1 MEHKYTNNLWSN
13 NANIIGN
20 SDEKKYNVLK
30 SILMNKEDNV
40 KHPSESKY
48 NWSWQPDILITT
60 NDSDAGRKEPTKR

>member
-1 MEHKYTNNLWSN
+1 MPKNIYDVQLQKHVEHKYTNNLWSN

-40 KHPSESKY
+40 KHPSESKH
-48 NWSWQPDILITT
+48 NWS
-60 NDSDAGRKEPTKR
+60 